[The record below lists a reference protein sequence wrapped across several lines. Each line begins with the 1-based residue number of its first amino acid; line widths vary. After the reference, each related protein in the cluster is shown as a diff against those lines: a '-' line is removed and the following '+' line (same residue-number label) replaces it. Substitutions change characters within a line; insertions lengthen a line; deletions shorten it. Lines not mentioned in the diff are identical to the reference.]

1 MKINSTLFKFLLLFI
16 AFYCTPFL
24 MAQNNDI
31 DSHERIA
38 AISING
44 LKRTRLSTA
53 ERPLQKFIGL
63 EASQVNFDEV
73 WAEVLA
79 LGVLEPISVEIDG
92 QTLVVT
98 VREKWAIFPIPLA
111 MGNSSGF
118 SFGLAVLDN
127 NAFGLN
133 DTLAFGG
140 VYHPESWMAAIAYLH
155 NSPGGRIP
163 GWNGRA
169 NFSRGERIDRD
180 QNNQELRRYELDE
193 ISLRAALS
201 FPLVENSDF
210 LTASA
215 QFYFDDK
222 SLRNTDKALN
232 GPEAGVRLFGIGSEF
247 AIKNN
252 SWDGY
257 LLSRETAALRYSLR
271 TTPDGG
277 AFHSIRFKGT
287 WEKPFI
293 PGFRV
298 NLRSGIVF
306 EPNLPILY
314 EASPSDSQT
323 DILPRGFSAN
333 NYAGLSAGL
342 EKYIYKFPIATLS
355 VSAAYQIVYS
365 HGSILGN
372 SFDHGVAG
380 FLNVYL
386 SRLAIPALGLGAA
399 YNIKEN
405 YFQASF
411 ILGIDF

>member
-44 LKRTRLSTA
+44 LRRTRLSTA

-163 GWNGRA
+163 GWNSRVVY
-169 NFSRGERIDRD
+169 SRGERSDRD
-180 QNNQELRRYELDE
+180 QNNHDLRRFELDE
-193 ISLRAALS
+193 ISIRAALN
-201 FPLVENSDF
+201 FPLLENSDF
-210 LTASA
+210 LIASP
-215 QFYFDDK
+215 QFYFDNIF
-222 SLRNTDKALN
+222 LRNSEKAMN
-232 GPEAGVRLFGIGSEF
+232 GPTEELRLFSIGSEL
-247 AIKNN
+247 ALRKN

-257 LLSRETAALRYSLR
+257 LLSQEAASLRYSYR
-271 TTPDGG
+271 TTFTGTSY
-277 AFHSIRFKGT
+277 HSIRFRGT
-287 WEKPFI
+287 WEKSLI
-293 PGFRV
+293 PGFR
-298 NLRSGIVF
+298 
-306 EPNLPILY
+306 
-314 EASPSDSQT
+314 
-323 DILPRGFSAN
+323 
-333 NYAGLSAGL
+333 
-342 EKYIYKFPIATLS
+342 
-355 VSAAYQIVYS
+355 
-365 HGSILGN
+365 
-372 SFDHGVAG
+372 
-380 FLNVYL
+380 LNT
-386 SRLAIPALGLGAA
+386 
-399 YNIKEN
+399 
-405 YFQASF
+405 
-411 ILGIDF
+411 